1 MAMQRRDFIK
11 GTCRVCLLGAAGA
24 SLVDLAACS
33 PSTGSAVAK
42 TDVIDNK
49 VSLSLAAFETKP
61 LQIISPK
68 KYPYEVAV
76 QKEQDGTYKALLL
89 KCTHFDNQVVETSNG
104 YTCNFH
110 GSQFDKEGQVL
121 KGPASQPLAQL
132 KTSITET
139 EIFIYLIN

>member
-1 MAMQRRDFIK
+1 MQRRDFIK

-24 SLVDLAACS
+24 SLINLAACS
-33 PSTGSAVAK
+33 PSTGTAIS
-42 TDVIDNK
+42 TSEVIDNK
-49 VSLSLAAFETKP
+49 VSVPLYMFDKSP

-89 KCTHFDNQVVETSNG
+89 KCTHFDNQLVQNNDG

-110 GSQFDKEGQVL
+110 GSHFDKEGKVV
-121 KGPASQPLAQL
+121 KGPASEPLAQL
-132 KTSITET
+132 KTSITST
-139 EIFIYLIN
+139 EIFIHLIA